1 MPGLADP
8 GFELIAAAQAQG
20 VPIVPVP
27 GPTALSAALSVAGIP
42 AERFRFLGF
51 LPRGGSARRKL
62 LEPLVRSPFAIVAYE
77 SPHRLL
83 DTLAILDDVFGERPM
98 AAAGELTK
106 LYEEVQR
113 GTAAEL
119 LARFREKKP
128 RGEFTLV
135 IAGAEQNDPAVQARK
150 GQEEGM
156 R

>member
-1 MPGLADP
+1 M
-8 GFELIAAAQAQG
+8 
-20 VPIVPVP
+20 
-27 GPTALSAALSVAGIP
+27 
-42 AERFRFLGF
+42 
-51 LPRGGSARRKL
+51 
-62 LEPLVRSPFAIVAYE
+62 RSPFALVAYE

-135 IAGAEQNDPAVQARK
+135 IAGAEQNDPAVHARK
-150 GQEEGM
+150 GEEEGV